1 MLEYIT
7 TGNWDALVSDC
18 IVRIMIILLSWACA
32 VASSFIDLWSG
43 VDTAKALG
51 ESIQSDG
58 LRRTVVKIGDYM
70 RVMLFLLM
78 FDLLGAF
85 LSFYVMP
92 FATMLGALS
101 IILIEGKSV
110 IENSRRKKS
119 NSANIPDVMRQIVN
133 AKNIRESKEVYEAI
147 LKELNNTKAN
157 ENN

>member
-1 MLEYIT
+1 
-7 TGNWDALVSDC
+7 
-18 IVRIMIILLSWACA
+18 
-32 VASSFIDLWSG
+32 
-43 VDTAKALG
+43 
-51 ESIQSDG
+51 
-58 LRRTVVKIGDYM
+58 
-70 RVMLFLLM
+70 LLM